1 MAQREPKPNEYTS
14 KRANRIFFRFT
25 QQTLSYPSPRAVP
38 SELAPMKRFHNPSW
52 PKREKYDK
60 ICVHMFF
67 HMPRLRRRRRR
78 RQTTCSLLNP
88 FQLLNESEGPF
99 NLQKQAAESAD
110 SHRLTEALTRRYRPD
125 SSDGSAAVDLCWS
138 GLRK

>member
-1 MAQREPKPNEYTS
+1 M
-14 KRANRIFFRFT
+14 I
-25 QQTLSYPSPRAVP
+25 
-38 SELAPMKRFHNPSW
+38 
-52 PKREKYDK
+52 KYVF
-60 ICVHMFF
+60 ICFSTCPGFVEGEEGGK
-67 HMPRLRRRRRR
+67 L
-78 RQTTCSLLNP
+78 TCSLLNP